1 MFNQQVQQLVKA
13 ADEEFHS
20 SDNISAVYVHL

>member
-1 MFNQQVQQLVKA
+1 VQQLVRA

-20 SDNISAVYVHL
+20 SDNISVVYVHL